1 MRYLWPVLIVLFVL
15 FSIDFAT
22 QNPEMVVVRYSLD
35 WLNYGIRAERPLFV
49 TLFLTLALG
58 ILFSVFYFL
67 IYHTRLL
74 ARMRKLRGEIKQLKK
89 QLEQEQEKNQ
99 KLEAQSTSLNAPASQ
114 TSQIGEPE
122 QDPSNLE
129 NESQEIQSSEKE

>member
-49 TLFLTLALG
+49 TLFLTLAMG
-58 ILFSVFYFL
+58 ILFSVFYFM

-74 ARMRKLRGEIKQLKK
+74 ARMRKLRGEIKQLQKK
-89 QLEQEQEKNQ
+89 LEQEQEKNRT
-99 KLEAQSTSLNAPASQ
+99 LEAQSTLLNAPASQ
-114 TSQIGEPE
+114 TSQIGQPE

-129 NESQEIQSSEKE
+129 NESQEIQSLEKT

>member
-74 ARMRKLRGEIKQLKK
+74 ARMRKLRGEIKQLQK

-99 KLEAQSTSLNAPASQ
+99 KLEAQSPSLNAPESQ
-114 TSQIGEPE
+114 TSKMSEPG
-122 QDPSNLE
+122 QGPSYKE
-129 NESQEIQSSEKE
+129 NESLEIQSSEKA

>member
-1 MRYLWPVLIVLFVL
+1 MRYIWPVLMVLFVL

-35 WLNYGIRAERPLFV
+35 WLNYGIRAEHPLFV

-99 KLEAQSTSLNAPASQ
+99 KLEAQSTSLNAPASH

-122 QDPSNLE
+122 QGASNLE
-129 NESQEIQSSEKE
+129 NESQEIQSSEKA

>member
-1 MRYLWPVLIVLFVL
+1 MRYFWPVLIVLFVL

-74 ARMRKLRGEIKQLKK
+74 ARMRNLRGEIKQLQK

-114 TSQIGEPE
+114 TSQIVEPE
-122 QDPSNLE
+122 QGASNLE
-129 NESQEIQSSEKE
+129 NESQEIQSLEKA